1 MRAIILQKQILCN
14 MENPFIT
21 LDQRLSHIE
30 QILLNMQQNFHHV
43 KEAVNSNPT
52 VSEFMDTTEV
62 AELARV
68 ELTTIYSYNSRG
80 SIPIYS
86 SETPLI
92 YKREEILEW
101 LANNKKLTPKL
112 QKQMEERKLMKK

>member
-1 MRAIILQKQILCN
+1 
-14 MENPFIT
+14 MENPFNS
-21 LDQRLSHIE
+21 LDQRLSQIE
-30 QILLNMQQNFHHV
+30 RLLLTIQQNFRHQNEV
-43 KEAVNSNPT
+43 VNPGASL
-52 VSEFMDTTEV
+52 SEFMDAKEV

-68 ELTTIYSYNSRG
+68 ELTTIYAYNSRG

-92 YKREEILEW
+92 YRREEILEW

-112 QKQMEERKLMKK
+112 QKQMENRNLLKK

>member
-1 MRAIILQKQILCN
+1 

-21 LDQRLSHIE
+21 LDQRLSQIE
-30 QILLNMQQNFHHV
+30 RILVNMQQNFRNG
-43 KEAVNSNPT
+43 KEPVNPNATLSDY
-52 VSEFMDTTEV
+52 MDAKEV
-62 AELARV
+62 ADLARV
-68 ELTTIYSYNSRG
+68 ELTTIYAYNSRG

-101 LANNKKLTPKL
+101 LANNKRLTPNL
-112 QKQMEERKLMKK
+112 QKKMEERKLLKK

>member
-1 MRAIILQKQILCN
+1 
-14 MENPFIT
+14 MENPFTT

-30 QILLNMQQNFHHV
+30 RILLTIQQDFQDE
-43 KEAVNSNPT
+43 KTAVNSSAT
-52 VSEFMDTTEV
+52 LSEFMDTKEV

-68 ELTTIYSYNSRG
+68 ELTTIYAYNSRG
-80 SIPIYS
+80 SIPVYS

-112 QKQMEERKLMKK
+112 QK